1 MTGEWLTLQP
11 GELGQEDASIT
22 GKFGRRLAAQ
32 TALGAAQM
40 LEMQRAGVFE
50 PEEIRRELRR
60 QRRGYAGGG
69 VVGTTAAGFT
79 PSGPVGGAPISTGAP
94 SFTSGMTRGMAR
106 GGEVGGLAAEDVPS
120 LQAYRDAPLID
131 RPLEERNVSKELY
144 DITGPQYE
152 PPEPPYARGG
162 PVAPT
167 TGGFVSQALSPS
179 GGGQVD
185 DVPARLNEGEYVIP
199 RDVVQ
204 FKGKEFFH
212 KLIMQAR
219 KNREAHQQ
227 SFFDGGGVQ
236 NDGQAA

>member
-11 GELGQEDASIT
+11 GELGQEDVSIT

-79 PSGPVGGAPISTGAP
+79 PSGPVGGAPISSGAP
-94 SFTSGMTRGMAR
+94 SFTSGMARGMAR
-106 GGEVGGLAAEDVPS
+106 GG
-120 LQAYRDAPLID
+120 
-131 RPLEERNVSKELY
+131 
-144 DITGPQYE
+144 
-152 PPEPPYARGG
+152 
-162 PVAPT
+162 PVDPT